1 MRELRAPGVDGLSI
15 AVVQPDRV
23 TVALCIARPDTDD
36 VCRLAGPDHDQPQRL
51 RRDLAATVRVPADLR
66 LRGAPA
72 IPRLLG
78 VQRHTP
84 AATPAADALGSGR
97 ASGHAT

>member
-51 RRDLAATVRVPADLR
+51 RRDLAATARVPADLR

-72 IPRLLG
+72 MPPVFG
-78 VQRHTP
+78 VQRDRP
-84 AATPAADALGSGR
+84 AATPQADAPGGGR
-97 ASGHAT
+97 AS